1 MNSTYLV
8 RHIIGHTLSKNR
20 RNQFGVDLLG
30 IQILV
35 FRVEEYGT
43 RIRTNGVRERLPDHR
58 ETEDTSILQ
67 RENHTHESFC
77 FLFFFGK
84 TLSEC
89 ENDKCENNDRVKKRF
104 CVTFLCALS
113 RKSIGLRPNSTAW
126 PRNGMGDGIHGGYA
140 CNRHSIAI
148 ILAT

>member
-67 RENHTHESFC
+67 RENRTHESF
-77 FLFFFGK
+77 FFFLEK
-84 TLSEC
+84 PSQC
-89 ENDKCENNDRVKKRF
+89 SQCVKITSAKI
-104 CVTFLCALS
+104 T
-113 RKSIGLRPNSTAW
+113 IE
-126 PRNGMGDGIHGGYA
+126 
-140 CNRHSIAI
+140 
-148 ILAT
+148 